1 MPLKPSI
8 KLIGD
13 RILVKSIDQDV
24 TAGGLFLPD
33 SHKDEHPIGIG
44 IVVRV
49 GPGNPT
55 PPIEGPMDDWIENK
69 EAHKRYVPLQLAE
82 SYYVV
87 YAKGVAVDVEIDGV
101 KYAVMPQS
109 AVLIYDEKY
118 F

>member
-1 MPLKPSI
+1 MALKPSI

-13 RILVKSIDQDV
+13 RILVKPIDKDV
-24 TAGGLFLPD
+24 TSGGLFLPD

-55 PPIEGPMDDWIENK
+55 PPMEGPMDDWK
-69 EAHKRYVPLQLAE
+69 EDKGVNKRYVPLQLAE
-82 SYYVV
+82 SYYVI
-87 YAKGVAVDVEIDGV
+87 YAKAAAIDVEIDGV